1 MDKNK
6 NLTIDNTFDLAVKN
20 QLENKIEIAQ
30 KLYLEVLNKNPNHLD
45 ANNNL
50 GIIFQKN
57 GEHQKAISFFEKII
71 KINPNYLNAYKNLAT
86 ISQKLGNY
94 QKAINYYVM
103 AIKIAPNNMFLI
115 YPLSH
120 LLKNLSIT
128 LAKENDL
135 QELKKIFLFLFKR
148 NDINHKPHF
157 NNAKFIIL
165 SQFDD
170 DQKKIINS
178 QIDLIK
184 NDFIQNLLED
194 DLFNL
199 LLQKSLIADE
209 FLENLLHKLR
219 SEVLSSLNDPNK
231 KTLNKYSSFII
242 SLAQQCWFNEY
253 IYISSKKEIENIK
266 KIKNK
271 IETEEEID
279 ELKIIIL
286 ACFEPLN
293 NSEIIINKLNNYNS
307 KNDLFNVLI
316 NTQIK
321 ETLKEAEIKKS
332 IKSLSKIINP
342 ISQNVQ
348 KQYEENPYPRWISIE
363 RFIPQN
369 FLIHLNNNIQPNK
382 IEYNNKFDN
391 PNVLIAGCGT
401 GRHPIANSM
410 YKDAKIL
417 AVDLSLASLAYA
429 KRKTDEL
436 GIKNIEYLHADILQ
450 LKNLKRKF
458 DVIES
463 SGVLHHMDDP
473 IAGLRVLHDILEPHG
488 FLKLGLYSETARKE
502 VVKGREF
509 IKSKKF
515 KDTNENIKICRQ
527 LFFKEQE
534 NLSLKNS
541 IQSSDF
547 YSLSSVRDL
556 FFHTQEHRYT
566 IPQISKI
573 LDDFDFE
580 FLGFFSLHPSIKQ
593 KFSDHF
599 PKDKKNIS
607 LENWHEFELNNP
619 DTFLGMYQFWLKK
632 K

>member
-6 NLTIDNTFDLAVKN
+6 DLIIKDILNQAIKHQIKKN
-20 QLENKIEIAQ
+20 FKSAQ
-30 KLYLEVLNKNPNHLD
+30 NLYLKILKINPNHLD
-45 ANNNL
+45 ACNNL
-50 GIIFQKN
+50 GMLFHKN
-57 GEHQKAISFFEKII
+57 GDYQKAIKLFQKIL
-71 KINPNYLNAYKNLAT
+71 KTQPNYLNAYKNLA
-86 ISQKLGNY
+86 IIFKKLGNY
-94 QKAINYYVM
+94 QKAIFCY
-103 AIKIAPNNMFLI
+103 AEGIKIDPNNLSLI

-120 LLKNLSIT
+120 LLKNVKIT
-128 LAKENDL
+128 RAEKTDLEN
-135 QELKKIFLFLFKR
+135 LKKIFLFLFKR

-253 IYISSKKEIENIK
+253 IYISTKKEIENIK
-266 KIKNK
+266 KLKNK

-293 NSEIIINKLNNYNS
+293 NSEIIINKLNNYKS

-450 LKNLKRKF
+450 LKDLKRKF

-556 FFHTQEHRYT
+556 FFHAQEHRYT

-573 LDDFDFE
+573 LNYFDFE

>member
-120 LLKNLSIT
+120 LLKNLSKT
-128 LAKENDL
+128 FAKENDL

>member
-6 NLTIDNTFDLAVKN
+6 NLTFDNTFDLAVKN
-20 QLENKIEIAQ
+20 QLENKMEIAQ

-128 LAKENDL
+128 FAKENDL

-253 IYISSKKEIENIK
+253 IYISTKKEIENIK
-266 KIKNK
+266 KLKNK

-293 NSEIIINKLNNYNS
+293 NSEIIINKLNNYKS

-450 LKNLKRKF
+450 LKDLKRKF

-556 FFHTQEHRYT
+556 FFHAQEHRYT

-573 LDDFDFE
+573 LNDFDFE

>member
-6 NLTIDNTFDLAVKN
+6 NLTFDNTFDLAVKN

-71 KINPNYLNAYKNLAT
+71 KINPNYINAYKNLAT

-128 LAKENDL
+128 FAKENDL

-199 LLQKSLIADE
+199 LLQKTLIADE

-253 IYISSKKEIENIK
+253 IYISTKKEIENIK
-266 KIKNK
+266 KLKNK

-293 NSEIIINKLNNYNS
+293 NSEIIINKLNNYKS
-307 KNDLFNVLI
+307 KNDLFNTLI

-332 IKSLSKIINP
+332 IKSLSKIVNP

-369 FLIHLNNNIQPNK
+369 FLIHLNNDIQPNK

-429 KRKTDEL
+429 KRKSDEL
-436 GIKNIEYLHADILQ
+436 GVKNIEYLHADILQ
-450 LKNLKRKF
+450 LKDLKRKF

-515 KDTNENIKICRQ
+515 KDTNENIRICRQ

-573 LDDFDFE
+573 LNDFNFE
-580 FLGFFSLHPSIKQ
+580 FLGFFSLHPSIKH

>member
-6 NLTIDNTFDLAVKN
+6 NLTFDNTFDLAVKN

-71 KINPNYLNAYKNLAT
+71 KINPNYINAYKNLAT

-128 LAKENDL
+128 FAKENDL

-199 LLQKSLIADE
+199 LLQKTLIADE

-253 IYISSKKEIENIK
+253 IYISTKKEIENVK
-266 KIKNK
+266 KLKNK

-293 NSEIIINKLNNYNS
+293 NSEIIINKLNNYKS
-307 KNDLFNVLI
+307 KNDLFNTLI

-332 IKSLSKIINP
+332 IKSLSKIVNP

-369 FLIHLNNNIQPNK
+369 FLIHLNNDIQPNK

-429 KRKTDEL
+429 KRKSDEL
-436 GIKNIEYLHADILQ
+436 GVKNIEYLHADILQ
-450 LKNLKRKF
+450 LKDLKRKF

-515 KDTNENIKICRQ
+515 KDTNENIRICRQ

-573 LDDFDFE
+573 LNDFNFE
-580 FLGFFSLHPSIKQ
+580 FLGFFSLHPSIKH

>member
-6 NLTIDNTFDLAVKN
+6 NLTFDNTFDLAVKN
-20 QLENKIEIAQ
+20 QLENKMEIAQ

-71 KINPNYLNAYKNLAT
+71 KINPNYINAYKNLAT

-128 LAKENDL
+128 FAKENDL

-199 LLQKSLIADE
+199 LLQKTLIADE
-209 FLENLLHKLR
+209 FLENLLHKIR

-253 IYISSKKEIENIK
+253 IYISTKKEIENIK
-266 KIKNK
+266 KLKNK

-293 NSEIIINKLNNYNS
+293 NSEIIINKLNNYKS
-307 KNDLFNVLI
+307 KNDLFNTLI

-332 IKSLSKIINP
+332 IKSLSKIVNP

-369 FLIHLNNNIQPNK
+369 FLIHLNNDIQPNK

-429 KRKTDEL
+429 KRKSDEL
-436 GIKNIEYLHADILQ
+436 GVKNIEYLHADILQ
-450 LKNLKRKF
+450 LKDLKRKF

-515 KDTNENIKICRQ
+515 KDTNENIRICRQ

-573 LDDFDFE
+573 LNDFNFE
-580 FLGFFSLHPSIKQ
+580 FLGFFSLHPSIKH

>member
-6 NLTIDNTFDLAVKN
+6 NLTFDNTFDLAVKN
-20 QLENKIEIAQ
+20 QLENKMEIAQ

-71 KINPNYLNAYKNLAT
+71 KINPNYINAYKNLAT

-128 LAKENDL
+128 FAKENDL

-199 LLQKSLIADE
+199 LLQKTLIADE

-253 IYISSKKEIENIK
+253 IYISTKKEIENIK
-266 KIKNK
+266 KLKNK

-293 NSEIIINKLNNYNS
+293 NSEIIINKLNNYKS
-307 KNDLFNVLI
+307 KNDLFNTLI

-332 IKSLSKIINP
+332 IKSLSKIVNP

-369 FLIHLNNNIQPNK
+369 FLIHLNNDIQPNK

-429 KRKTDEL
+429 KRKSDEL
-436 GIKNIEYLHADILQ
+436 GVKNIEYLHADILQ
-450 LKNLKRKF
+450 LKDLKRKF

-515 KDTNENIKICRQ
+515 KDTNENIRICRQ

-573 LDDFDFE
+573 LNDFNFE
-580 FLGFFSLHPSIKQ
+580 FLGFFSLHPSIKH

>member
-128 LAKENDL
+128 FAKENDL